1 MSRLL
6 IYDMINFWF
15 GIGLYIILNLK
26 RFIIPRAREVLF
38 FFCQNSRRTWNALD
52 RWIYCTFEA
61 RLRCTKLV
69 FIVRLTAPFDS
80 LGKNDQFFPWCY
92 LATNRE

>member
-15 GIGLYIILNLK
+15 GIRLYITLNLK

-38 FFCQNSRRTWNALD
+38 FCRNSRRTWNALD
-52 RWIYCTFEA
+52 R
-61 RLRCTKLV
+61 
-69 FIVRLTAPFDS
+69 
-80 LGKNDQFFPWCY
+80 
-92 LATNRE
+92 